1 MLTDNSRT
9 FSRDSSA
16 DRTQANTMPKM
27 VYQKPLQ
34 AITNATP
41 TVDQVSFLTPNTTPS
56 FTKSSSQ
63 TTGDLDT
70 PHWGEE
76 MDEGAGSDLSRYVQ
90 HHVSVDFYRGS
101 MPFEPDPTWQDLST
115 VSRIV
120 IFKLRVSPK
129 FLSLCLR
136 QQIHLL
142 WNFLISQHYLHIRP
156 TYGWRLRSM
165 DQNPWSP
172 AK

>member
-1 MLTDNSRT
+1 
-9 FSRDSSA
+9 
-16 DRTQANTMPKM
+16 M

-115 VSRIV
+115 VSRMEPFNPGYSHFQASGV
-120 IFKLRVSPK
+120 PEVPKPLSPTTNPSPME
-129 FLSLCLR
+129 FSYQSTLSPYTPN
-136 QQIHLL
+136 L
-142 WNFLISQHYLHIRP
+142 WMETQEHGP
-156 TYGWRLRSM
+156 KPMEPG
-165 DQNPWSP
+165 
-172 AK
+172 